1 MATTYRKPAPKR
13 KRKYAKHPE
22 VKLAA
27 EIAGVRPN
35 TVYKVKQGRAVSEN
49 VVRAIALARRKLGL
63 AA

>member
-13 KRKYAKHPE
+13 KRTYTKHPE

-27 EIAGVRPN
+27 RIAGVQVN
-35 TVYKVKQGRAVSEN
+35 TVYRVKQGRAVSEN
-49 VVRAIALARRKLGL
+49 VMRAIAQARRKLGL